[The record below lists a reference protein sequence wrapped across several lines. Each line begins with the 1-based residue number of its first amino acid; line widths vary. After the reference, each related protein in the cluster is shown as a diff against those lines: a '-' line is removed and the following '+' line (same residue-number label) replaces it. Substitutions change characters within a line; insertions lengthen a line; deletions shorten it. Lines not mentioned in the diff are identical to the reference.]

1 MHVFVGPPVP
11 LTPVLHTTT
20 TLDCRYTHLV
30 AASTGT
36 PAAIVSGLNDS
47 IVRDGGHRFIIQG
60 FPLTLDAAFHF
71 EKTITQPLFVLLDG
85 AEGPVVDLYSKVG
98 AARAIQ
104 GSGDA
109 AFASAAAH
117 FMPTVAYVLGLPGS
131 GKTSACSLLAEA
143 FGYSVLSIEGL
154 VQGEVESGSRFGAD
168 IAKLVAKG
176 DQVGDA
182 QHWSPRPV
190 GCGLWVCLFVVLV
203 FCVLQLQLQL
213 LGCWWCCLLVHF
225 AGLSAHVN
233 QGSGGGTVL
242 CVLCVYV
249 CVPGWGLCVVCV
261 ASLWFDDELFFVL
274 IVVQVPMDWVVR
286 LFKEAMRD
294 DPTGYY
300 VLDGYP
306 RTLEQANALA
316 EAIAPPKSVLV
327 LDLPEK
333 VSSARRGAA
342 AAKGIRVYKGRTA
355 AYVALADATGIVRY
369 VCACRWPCACCVE
382 SGGGGGVVGRGG
394 RGGGGGGG
402 GCGGVGEVWGG
413 EGGGGVGGG
422 GWLIGKAVCGDPRGL
437 DVMMIDV
444 VCCVLWRSLIVQQR
458 GRQPTPGPGVGGCE
472 ASVQP

>member
-1 MHVFVGPPVP
+1 MACARVCVCVYPPSGCAFALHDMHVFVGPPVP
-11 LTPVLHTTT
+11 LTPVLHTTTTT

-143 FGYSVLSIEGL
+143 FGCSVLSIEGL

-190 GCGLWVCLFVVLV
+190 GCGLWVCLFVCLWCGCFAFCSCLV
-203 FCVLQLQLQL
+203 VGGAAHLFTLPAFRLMSTRGRVEGRCV
-213 LGCWWCCLLVHF
+213 CFV
-225 AGLSAHVN
+225 
-233 QGSGGGTVL
+233 
-242 CVLCVYV
+242 CVCV
-249 CVPGWGLCVVCV
+249 CVPGWGLCVLCV
-261 ASLWFDDELFFVL
+261 ASLWFDD
-274 IVVQVPMDWVVR
+274 
-286 LFKEAMRD
+286 
-294 DPTGYY
+294 
-300 VLDGYP
+300 
-306 RTLEQANALA
+306 
-316 EAIAPPKSVLV
+316 
-327 LDLPEK
+327 
-333 VSSARRGAA
+333 
-342 AAKGIRVYKGRTA
+342 
-355 AYVALADATGIVRY
+355 
-369 VCACRWPCACCVE
+369 
-382 SGGGGGVVGRGG
+382 
-394 RGGGGGGG
+394 
-402 GCGGVGEVWGG
+402 
-413 EGGGGVGGG
+413 
-422 GWLIGKAVCGDPRGL
+422 
-437 DVMMIDV
+437 
-444 VCCVLWRSLIVQQR
+444 
-458 GRQPTPGPGVGGCE
+458 
-472 ASVQP
+472 